1 MNFGFTEEQL
11 ELQEMVREFVEKEI
25 TPIAGEMDAENATR
39 PELFKMAADMGLL
52 NVIVPEEY
60 GGLGLD
66 SVTVAMMYEELGK
79 GCAGVATSMAAN
91 ALATAPVLIAG
102 TDEQKRMWCDILNE
116 GGLAAFALTEP
127 GAGSDAGGVS
137 TRAVHD
143 KEKKTYTLN
152 GTKAFIT
159 NGGIADIYLI
169 FANTRKDGGIR
180 GLTAF
185 IVPKGT
191 PGFKVGRKEDKM
203 GIRPS
208 NTCELILDNVVIP
221 ESNRVGRE
229 GQGFRIA
236 MQTLDSARPFVG
248 AVSVGLAQAALDVAV
263 AYAKERKQFGQP
275 IASFEMVQEMVA
287 DMAMKVDA
295 ARLLVYRACAMRDEG
310 VVFTKEAAM
319 AKCFAAD
326 TAMEV
331 TTNAVQIMGGYG
343 YSKENPA
350 EKRLRGHHG
359 PERGRLYPGRR
370 YRRERPYSVRLQ
382 RRSACGRIR
391 RDRQLRRQNIDAG
404 AHQHPCAH
412 QPAAGPGPGRRRE
425 PAHLAA

>member
-1 MNFGFTEEQL
+1 MNFALNEEQL
-11 ELQEMVREFVEKEI
+11 ELQQMVREFVQQDI
-25 TPIAGEMDAENATR
+25 APIAGELDEENHTR
-39 PELFKMAADMGLL
+39 PELFKTAHEMGLL

-66 SVTVAMMYEELGK
+66 SVAVPATFEELGR

-91 ALATAPVLIAG
+91 SLATAPVLLAG
-102 TDEQKRMWCDILNE
+102 NEEQKQRWCDVLNN

-127 GAGSDAGGVS
+127 GAGSDAGGVA

-143 KEKKTYTLN
+143 KENKTYTLN

-159 NGGIADIYLI
+159 NGGIADIYLV

-185 IVPKGT
+185 IVEKGT
-191 PGFKVGRKEDKM
+191 PGFKVGKKENKM

-208 NTCELILDNVVIP
+208 NTTELILEDVVIP

-248 AVSVGLAQAALDVAV
+248 AVAVGLAQAALDEAV

-275 IASFEMVQEMVA
+275 IASFEMIQSMVA
-287 DMAMKVDA
+287 DMAMKIEA
-295 ARLLVYRACAMRDEG
+295 SRLLVYQACCMRDQG
-310 VVFTKEAAM
+310 VPFTKEAAM

-331 TTNAVQIMGGYG
+331 TTDAIQIMGGYG
-343 YSKENPA
+343 YSKEYSA
-350 EKRLRGHHG
+350 EKRMRDAKIMQIYEGTNQIQ
-359 PERGRLYPGRR
+359 RLVIANKVMY
-370 YRRERPYSVRLQ
+370 
-382 RRSACGRIR
+382 
-391 RDRQLRRQNIDAG
+391 
-404 AHQHPCAH
+404 
-412 QPAAGPGPGRRRE
+412 
-425 PAHLAA
+425 